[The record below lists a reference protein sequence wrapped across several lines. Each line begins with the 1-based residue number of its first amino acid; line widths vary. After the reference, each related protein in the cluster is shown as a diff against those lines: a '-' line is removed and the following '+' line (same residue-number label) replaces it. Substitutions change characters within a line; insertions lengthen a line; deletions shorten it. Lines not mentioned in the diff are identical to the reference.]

1 MNSPLIDAHD
11 ETGEGPIPNNAVYVP
26 TTWPGARAPHVWLAD
41 GSALYDRLG
50 KGYTLLRLGNTSADT
65 SALERAMRATG
76 APFQVLDIP
85 DAPVRAVYERDLLL
99 LRPDFHVAW
108 RGNAAPRDP
117 AGLAA
122 RVTGR

>member
-1 MNSPLIDAHD
+1 M
-11 ETGEGPIPNNAVYVP
+11 P

-50 KGYTLLRLGNTSADT
+50 KGYTLLRLGGTVADT
-65 SALERAMRATG
+65 SAFEHAMRATG

-85 DAPVRAVYERDLLL
+85 DAPVRKVYERDLLL

-108 RGNAAPRDP
+108 RGNAPPRDP
-117 AGLAA
+117 GGLAA
-122 RVTGR
+122 RVIGR